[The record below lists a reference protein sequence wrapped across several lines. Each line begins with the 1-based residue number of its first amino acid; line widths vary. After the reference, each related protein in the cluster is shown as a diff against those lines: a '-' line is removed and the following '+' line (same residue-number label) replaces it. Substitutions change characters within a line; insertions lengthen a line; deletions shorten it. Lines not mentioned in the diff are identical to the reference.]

1 MSNKTYSEDK
11 TVRFSVDEKTI
22 PSNYDDIFVDPFDDF
37 SAGKIMNTIQKEK
50 DKEIHLRIQKRSG
63 RRFITL
69 VEGLDKNL
77 DLKKIVSF
85 WKKEFCCTGSIKKIQ
100 DTDDHIVSLTGDQR
114 QLISSFLI
122 EQQIASKHQIIIHGY

>member
-1 MSNKTYSEDK
+1 MSHKTHPEDK
-11 TVRFSVDEKTI
+11 TVTWSVDEKAAVI
-22 PSNYDDIFVDPFDDF
+22 NYNDIFVDPFDDF
-37 SAGKIMNTIQKEK
+37 SSGKIMNTIQKEK

-69 VEGLDKNL
+69 VEGLNKNL

-100 DTDDHIVSLTGDQR
+100 DTDDYIVSLTGDQR

-122 EQQIASKHQIIIHGY
+122 EQEIASKHQIIIHGY